1 MAHYSEPPPW
11 AARRLGRAVLGAA
24 GLLLLLAAAA
34 APAALAQE
42 AAAPDLPAEVEE
54 AGLRLDKQLMCPICP
69 GETLNQSQTAL
80 AKQMR
85 AAVRQRL
92 LAGESEQE
100 VKDYFVSVYGESVL
114 AEPPRRGF
122 GLTAWLVPAA
132 VAVAGLGTLVF
143 VLRSMRR
150 SNARQAA
157 APATPPDPAL
167 ADYLRAVDAEL
178 GIGGGGGG
186 AREGGKADDG

>member
-1 MAHYSEPPPW
+1 MRR
-11 AARRLGRAVLGAA
+11 AAAALGVVLLAV
-24 GLLLLLAAAA
+24 LAAAT
-34 APAALAQE
+34 PACAS
-42 AAAPDLPAEVEE
+42 AAPDIEE
-54 AGLRLDKQLMCPICP
+54 AALRLDKQLMCPICP
-69 GETLNQSQTAL
+69 GETLNQSQTTL

-85 AAVRQRL
+85 AEVRKRL

-132 VAVAGLGTLVF
+132 AAIAGLGVLVF

-150 SNARQAA
+150 SGARHAS
-157 APATPPDPAL
+157 APAAPPDPAL
-167 ADYLRAVDAEL
+167 ADYLRAVDVEL
-178 GIGGGGGG
+178 GMGSGGE
-186 AREGGKADDG
+186 AREGGKADGG

>member
-1 MAHYSEPPPW
+1 MARHREPPAW
-11 AARRLGRAVLGAA
+11 AVRRLGRVAALAA
-24 GLLLLLAAAA
+24 GMLALFVAVT
-34 APAALAQE
+34 PTALAQE
-42 AAAPDLPAEVEE
+42 GAALPPNIEEE
-54 AGLRLDKQLMCPICP
+54 ALRLDKQLMCPICP

-85 AAVRQRL
+85 AAIRQRL

-122 GLTAWLVPAA
+122 GLAAWLVPAA
-132 VAVAGLGTLVF
+132 AAIAGLGVLVF

-150 SNARQAA
+150 SSARHAA
-157 APATPPDPAL
+157 APAAPPDPAL

-178 GIGGGGGG
+178 GMGGGR
-186 AREGGKADDG
+186 ARDGGKADGG

>member
-1 MAHYSEPPPW
+1 M
-11 AARRLGRAVLGAA
+11 LGAA

-54 AGLRLDKQLMCPICP
+54 AALRLDKQLMCPICP

-100 VKDYFVSVYGESVL
+100 VKDYFVSVYGDSVL

-132 VAVAGLGTLVF
+132 AAVAGLGTLVF

-150 SNARQAA
+150 SNARQAP
-157 APATPPDPAL
+157 APAPAAPPDPAL

-178 GIGGGGGG
+178 GMGGGG
-186 AREGGKADDG
+186 AREGGKADGG

>member
-1 MAHYSEPPPW
+1 M
-11 AARRLGRAVLGAA
+11 LGAA

-34 APAALAQE
+34 PAALAQE
-42 AAAPDLPAEVEE
+42 GAASDLPPEVED
-54 AGLRLDKQLMCPICP
+54 AALRLDKQLMCPICP

-100 VKDYFVSVYGESVL
+100 VKDYFVSVYGDSVL

-132 VAVAGLGTLVF
+132 AAAVGLGVLVF

-150 SNARQAA
+150 SNARQAPVPA
-157 APATPPDPAL
+157 APPDPAL

-178 GIGGGGGG
+178 GMGGGG
-186 AREGGKADDG
+186 AREEGKANGG

>member
-1 MAHYSEPPPW
+1 MTHYPEPPPW
-11 AARRLGRAVLGAA
+11 AVRRLGRAAAVLGA
-24 GLLLLLAAAA
+24 GLLALLAAA

-42 AAAPDLPAEVEE
+42 GAASDLPPDIEE
-54 AGLRLDKQLMCPICP
+54 AALRLDKQLMCPICP
-69 GETLNQSQTAL
+69 GETLNQSQTTL

-85 AAVRQRL
+85 AEVRERL
-92 LAGESEQE
+92 LDGESEQE

-122 GLTAWLVPAA
+122 GLAAWLVPAA
-132 VAVAGLGTLVF
+132 AAVAGVGALVF

-150 SNARQAA
+150 SGARQAA
-157 APATPPDPAL
+157 APAAPPDPAL

-178 GIGGGGGG
+178 GMGGGGT
-186 AREGGKADDG
+186 REGGKADGG

>member
-1 MAHYSEPPPW
+1 MS
-11 AARRLGRAVLGAA
+11 AA

-42 AAAPDLPAEVEE
+42 DAAPNLPPEVET
-54 AGLRLDKQLMCPICP
+54 AALRLDKQLMCPICP
-69 GETLNQSQTAL
+69 GETLNQSQTTL

-85 AAVRQRL
+85 AAIRQRL
-92 LAGESEQE
+92 LAGDSEQQ
-100 VKDYFVSVYGESVL
+100 VKDYFVSVYGQSVL

-132 VAVAGLGTLVF
+132 AAVVGLGALVL

-150 SNARQAA
+150 SGARQAA
-157 APATPPDPAL
+157 APGGPPDPAL
-167 ADYLRAVDAEL
+167 ANYLRAVDAEL
-178 GIGGGGGG
+178 GLGG
-186 AREGGKADDG
+186 AQEGGKADSG